1 MSEQVAVVTGGTR
14 GIGFAVVQSLLAEGF
29 LVAYTGRS
37 EESVSRAQAGLS
49 EKAAG
54 FVCDV
59 SDEAAV
65 GAFFDEVLKRFGRLD
80 VLINNAGITR
90 DGLFLRMKPEAWD
103 EVINTNLRG
112 VYLCCKAAVR
122 PLMKNEAGG
131 RIINL
136 SSVVGVSGNA
146 GQANYAAAKAGVIGL
161 TKSLAKELGSR
172 NILVNAV
179 APGFIDTD
187 MTAELGDSLKAQVEG
202 AVPLGRTGRA
212 EEVAALCAF
221 LAGPG
226 ASYITG
232 QVIHVDGGMLM

>member
-1 MSEQVAVVTGGTR
+1 MSTQVAVVTGGTR
-14 GIGFAVVQSLLAEGF
+14 GIGFAIVQSLLAEGF

-37 EESVSRAQAGLS
+37 EESVARARTTLS
-49 EKAAG
+49 DKAEG

-80 VLINNAGITR
+80 VLVNNAGITR

-103 EVINTNLRG
+103 EVLNTNLRG

-146 GQANYAAAKAGVIGL
+146 GQANYSAAKAGVIGL
-161 TKSLAKELGSR
+161 TKSLAKEYGSR

-221 LAGPG
+221 LAGPR